1 MIRSKTARTSRHG
14 TDEDIDTGHLV
25 GDLVEVQRRQQRLFS
40 DPVII
45 RGLAGWLAHVQA
57 DPEIGAPFLRDYLAP
72 RRAYTQVI
80 LDRASERGEITA
92 TADPGWIADLLT
104 GPLMMHV
111 VMPGLPPI
119 DDRLVA
125 QTIHAALDV
134 LGYRGDRRAVGSTE
148 TDRNVGT
155 APE

>member
-1 MIRSKTARTSRHG
+1 M
-14 TDEDIDTGHLV
+14 
-25 GDLVEVQRRQQRLFS
+25 
-40 DPVII
+40 II

-148 TDRNVGT
+148 TGRNVAT